1 MYSVPIIPQSILNN
15 SEFSKVYNLE
25 LNNGMFDPV
34 LKANNYFTGDN
45 RTVYYTDGHEK
56 QMELFK
62 NNYNTQEDQKTT
74 EDQYKQ
80 YVNNQK
86 VLEQPI
92 SQQEAEIDMYSNTR
106 LDPRLRNEM
115 VMEAV
120 KSKSNIFNTESQDFV
135 EEVKNS
141 LAYYLKEENLYLP
154 DKRMMSNY
162 IQQAGQA
169 MNMND
174 GIGEQSIKSVLIDEV
189 LSRAQAE
196 QKEKETRLSE
206 HHVRRERFYPTP
218 KAKTADERFFQ
229 KYNIR

>member
-34 LKANNYFTGDN
+34 LKAPNYFTGDN

-62 NNYNTQEDQKTT
+62 NNYNTTEDQKTT

-86 VLEQPI
+86 VLQQPI
-92 SQQEAEIDMYSNTR
+92 SEQEAEIDMYSNTR

-135 EEVKNS
+135 EEVRDS
-141 LAYYLKEENLYLP
+141 YAYYLGEENLYRP
-154 DKRMMSNY
+154 DKIMRNY
-162 IQQAGQA
+162 IQQAGRA

-174 GIGEQSIKSVLIDEV
+174 GINEQSVKSVLIDE
-189 LSRAQAE
+189 LLKRAEQE
-196 QKEKETRLSE
+196 QKEKELRLNE
-206 HHVRRERFYPTP
+206 AQIRRERFFPMP
-218 KAKTADERFFQ
+218 KAKTADQKFYE

>member
-1 MYSVPIIPQSILNN
+1 MYSVPIIPQSVLNN

-34 LKANNYFTGDN
+34 LKAPNHFTGNN

-74 EDQYKQ
+74 DDQYKQ

-92 SQQEAEIDMYSNTR
+92 SEQEAEIDMYSNTR

-135 EEVKNS
+135 EEVRDS
-141 LAYYLKEENLYLP
+141 YAYYLGEENLYRP
-154 DKRMMSNY
+154 DKIMRNY
-162 IQQAGQA
+162 IQQAGRA

-174 GIGEQSIKSVLIDEV
+174 GINEQSIKSVLIDEV
-189 LSRAQAE
+189 LKRAEAE
-196 QKEKETRLSE
+196 QKEKDLRLNE
-206 HHVRRERFYPTP
+206 HQIRRERFYPTP
-218 KAKTADERFFQ
+218 KAKTADQRFYE

>member
-34 LKANNYFTGDN
+34 LKAPNHFTGNN

-62 NNYNTQEDQKTT
+62 NNYNTQEDEKTT
-74 EDQYKQ
+74 QDQYKQ

-92 SQQEAEIDMYSNTR
+92 SPQEAEIDMYSNTR

-135 EEVKNS
+135 EEVRDS
-141 LAYYLKEENLYLP
+141 YAYYLGEENLYRP
-154 DKRMMSNY
+154 DKIMRNY
-162 IQQAGQA
+162 IQQAGRA

-174 GIGEQSIKSVLIDEV
+174 GINEQSIKSVLIDEV
-189 LSRAQAE
+189 LKRAEQE
-196 QKEKETRLSE
+196 QKEKELRLNE
-206 HHVRRERFYPTP
+206 AQIRRERFFPAP
-218 KAKTADERFFQ
+218 KSKTADTKFYE

>member
-34 LKANNYFTGDN
+34 LKAPNYFTGDN

-92 SQQEAEIDMYSNTR
+92 SEQEAEIDMYSNTR

-135 EEVKNS
+135 EEVRNS
-141 LAYYLKEENLYLP
+141 YAYYLGEENLYRP
-154 DKRMMSNY
+154 DKIMRNY
-162 IQQAGQA
+162 IQQAGRA

-174 GIGEQSIKSVLIDEV
+174 GINEQSVKSVLIDEV
-189 LSRAQAE
+189 LKRAEAE
-196 QKEKETRLSE
+196 QKEKELKLNE
-206 HHVRRERFYPTP
+206 AQIRRERFYPMP
-218 KAKTADERFFQ
+218 KAKTADQRFYE

>member
-25 LNNGMFDPV
+25 LNNGMFDPT

-62 NNYNTQEDQKTT
+62 NNYNTQEDEKTT

-86 VLEQPI
+86 VLEKPI
-92 SQQEAEIDMYSNTR
+92 SEQEAEIDMYSNTR

-135 EEVKNS
+135 EEVRDS
-141 LAYYLKEENLYLP
+141 YAYYLGEENLYRP
-154 DKRMMSNY
+154 DKIMRKY
-162 IQQAGQA
+162 IQEAGRA

-174 GIGEQSIKSVLIDEV
+174 GINEQSVKSVLIDEV
-189 LSRAQAE
+189 LKRAE
-196 QKEKETRLSE
+196 QEQKDKEIKANEAQI
-206 HHVRRERFYPTP
+206 RRERFYPTP
-218 KAKTADERFFQ
+218 KAKTADQRFYE

>member
-1 MYSVPIIPQSILNN
+1 MYSVPIIPASILNN

-34 LKANNYFTGDN
+34 LKAPNHFTGDN

-56 QMELFK
+56 QMDLFK
-62 NNYNTQEDQKTT
+62 NNYNTKEDQKTT

-92 SQQEAEIDMYSNTR
+92 SEQEAEIDMYSNTR

-120 KSKSNIFNTESQDFV
+120 KAKSNIFNTESQDFV
-135 EEVKNS
+135 EEVRDS
-141 LAYYLKEENLYLP
+141 YAYYLGEENLYRP
-154 DKRMMSNY
+154 DKIMRNY
-162 IQQAGQA
+162 IQQAGRA

-174 GIGEQSIKSVLIDEV
+174 GISEQSIKSVLIDEV
-189 LSRAQAE
+189 LKKAEAE
-196 QKEKETRLSE
+196 QKEKELKLNE
-206 HHVRRERFYPTP
+206 AQIRRERFYPMP
-218 KAKTADERFFQ
+218 KAKTADQRFYE

>member
-34 LKANNYFTGDN
+34 LKAPNYFTGDN

-62 NNYNTQEDQKTT
+62 NNYNTQEDEKTT
-74 EDQYKQ
+74 QDQYKQ

-92 SQQEAEIDMYSNTR
+92 SEQEAEIDMYSNTR

-135 EEVKNS
+135 TEVRDS

-154 DKRMMSNY
+154 NKSMMSNY

-174 GIGEQSIKSVLIDEV
+174 GIGEQSVKSVLIDE
-189 LSRAQAE
+189 LLKRAE
-196 QKEKETRLSE
+196 QEQKDKEMKANEAQI
-206 HHVRRERFYPTP
+206 RRERFYPVP
-218 KAKTADERFFQ
+218 KSKTADARFFQ

>member
-1 MYSVPIIPQSILNN
+1 MYSVPIIPASILNN

-34 LKANNYFTGDN
+34 LKAPNHFTGDN

-56 QMELFK
+56 QMDLFK
-62 NNYNTQEDQKTT
+62 NNYNTKEDQKTT

-92 SQQEAEIDMYSNTR
+92 SEQEAEIDMYSNTR

-135 EEVKNS
+135 EEVRDS
-141 LAYYLKEENLYLP
+141 YAYYLGEENLYRP
-154 DKRMMSNY
+154 DKIMRNY
-162 IQQAGQA
+162 IQQAGRA
-169 MNMND
+169 MN
-174 GIGEQSIKSVLIDEV
+174 IKSVLIDE
-189 LSRAQAE
+189 LLKKAEAE
-196 QKEKETRLSE
+196 QKEKDLRLNE
-206 HHVRRERFYPTP
+206 AQIRRERFFPTP
-218 KAKTADERFFQ
+218 KAKTADQRFYE

>member
-25 LNNGMFDPV
+25 LNNGMFDPT
-34 LKANNYFTGDN
+34 LKAPNYFTGDN

-62 NNYNTQEDQKTT
+62 NNHNTQEDQKTT

-92 SQQEAEIDMYSNTR
+92 SEQEAEIDMYSNTR

-115 VMEAV
+115 VME
-120 KSKSNIFNTESQDFV
+120 
-135 EEVKNS
+135 
-141 LAYYLKEENLYLP
+141 
-154 DKRMMSNY
+154 
-162 IQQAGQA
+162 
-169 MNMND
+169 
-174 GIGEQSIKSVLIDEV
+174 EV
-189 LSRAQAE
+189 LKRAE
-196 QKEKETRLSE
+196 QEQKDKELKLNEAQI
-206 HHVRRERFYPTP
+206 RRERFYPTP
-218 KAKTADERFFQ
+218 KTKTADQRFYE

>member
-1 MYSVPIIPQSILNN
+1 MYSVPIIPASILNN

-34 LKANNYFTGDN
+34 LKAPNHFTGNN

-92 SQQEAEIDMYSNTR
+92 SPQEAEIDMYSNTR

-135 EEVKNS
+135 EEVRDS
-141 LAYYLKEENLYLP
+141 YAYYLGEENLYRP
-154 DKRMMSNY
+154 DKIMRNY
-162 IQQAGQA
+162 IQQAGRA

-174 GIGEQSIKSVLIDEV
+174 GIGEQNIKSVLIDEV
-189 LSRAQAE
+189 LKRAEAE
-196 QKEKETRLSE
+196 QKEKELRLNE
-206 HHVRRERFYPTP
+206 AQIRRERFYPTP
-218 KAKTADERFFQ
+218 KTKTADQKFYE

>member
-34 LKANNYFTGDN
+34 LKAPNHFTGDN

-56 QMELFK
+56 QMDLFK
-62 NNYNTQEDQKTT
+62 NNYNTKEDQKTT

-92 SQQEAEIDMYSNTR
+92 SEQEAEIDMYSNTR

-135 EEVKNS
+135 EEVRDS
-141 LAYYLKEENLYLP
+141 YAYYLGEENLYRP
-154 DKRMMSNY
+154 DKIMRNY
-162 IQQAGQA
+162 IQQAQKI
-169 MNMND
+169 NMND
-174 GIGEQSIKSVLIDEV
+174 GISEQNIKNVLIDEI

-206 HHVRRERFYPTP
+206 HHVRRERFYPVS
-218 KAKTADERFFQ
+218 KFKTADTKFYE

>member
-34 LKANNYFTGDN
+34 LKAPNYFTGDN

-62 NNYNTQEDQKTT
+62 NNHNTQEDQKTT

-92 SQQEAEIDMYSNTR
+92 SEQEAEIDMYSNTR

-135 EEVKNS
+135 SEVRDS
-141 LAYYLKEENLYLP
+141 YAYYLGEENLYRP
-154 DKRMMSNY
+154 DKIMRNY
-162 IQQAGQA
+162 IQQAGRA

-174 GIGEQSIKSVLIDEV
+174 GINEQSVKSVLIDEI
-189 LSRAQAE
+189 LKKAEAE
-196 QKEKETRLSE
+196 QKEKEIKANE
-206 HHVRRERFYPTP
+206 AQIRRERFYPTP
-218 KAKTADERFFQ
+218 KAKTADQKFYE

>member
-1 MYSVPIIPQSILNN
+1 
-15 SEFSKVYNLE
+15 VYNLE

-34 LKANNYFTGDN
+34 LKAPNHFTGDN

-62 NNYNTQEDQKTT
+62 NNYNTQEDEKTT
-74 EDQYKQ
+74 QDQYKQ

-92 SQQEAEIDMYSNTR
+92 SPQEAEIDMYSNTR

-135 EEVKNS
+135 TEVRDS
-141 LAYYLKEENLYLP
+141 YAYYLGEENLYRP
-154 DKRMMSNY
+154 DKIMRNY
-162 IQQAGQA
+162 IQQAGRA

-174 GIGEQSIKSVLIDEV
+174 GIGEQSIKSVLIDE
-189 LSRAQAE
+189 LLKKAEAE
-196 QKEKETRLSE
+196 QKEKELRLNE
-206 HHVRRERFYPTP
+206 AQIRRERFFPTP
-218 KAKTADERFFQ
+218 KAKTADQRFYE

>member
-92 SQQEAEIDMYSNTR
+92 SPQEAEIDMYSNTR

-135 EEVKNS
+135 EEIKNS

-169 MNMND
+169 FNMND
-174 GIGEQSIKSVLIDEV
+174 GIGEQSVKSVLIDEL
-189 LSRAQAE
+189 LSRAEAE

-206 HHVRRERFYPTP
+206 HHVRRERFYPTL
-218 KAKTADERFFQ
+218 KAKTADQRFYE

>member
-1 MYSVPIIPQSILNN
+1 MYSVPIIPASILNN

-25 LNNGMFDPV
+25 LNNGMMDPV
-34 LKANNYFTGDN
+34 LKATNHFTGDN
-45 RTVYYTDGHEK
+45 RTIYYTDGHEK

-92 SQQEAEIDMYSNTR
+92 SEQEAEIDMYSNTR

-120 KSKSNIFNTESQDFV
+120 KAKSNIFNTESQDFV
-135 EEVKNS
+135 EEVRDS
-141 LAYYLKEENLYLP
+141 YAYYLGEENLYRP
-154 DKRMMSNY
+154 DKIMRNY
-162 IQQAGQA
+162 IQQAGRA

-174 GIGEQSIKSVLIDEV
+174 GISEQNIKSVLIDE
-189 LSRAQAE
+189 LLKKAEAE
-196 QKEKETRLSE
+196 QKEKELRLNE
-206 HHVRRERFYPTP
+206 AQIRRERFYPMP
-218 KAKTADERFFQ
+218 KAKTADQRFYE

>member
-34 LKANNYFTGDN
+34 LKAPNHFTGDN

-62 NNYNTQEDQKTT
+62 NNYNTTEDQKTT

-86 VLEQPI
+86 VLQQPI
-92 SQQEAEIDMYSNTR
+92 SEQEAEIDMYSNTR

-135 EEVKNS
+135 EEVRDS
-141 LAYYLKEENLYLP
+141 YAYYLGEENLYRP
-154 DKRMMSNY
+154 DKIMRNY
-162 IQQAGQA
+162 IQQAGRA

-174 GIGEQSIKSVLIDEV
+174 GINEQSVKSVLIDE
-189 LSRAQAE
+189 LLKRAEQE
-196 QKEKETRLSE
+196 QKEKELRLNE
-206 HHVRRERFYPTP
+206 AQIRRERFFPMP
-218 KAKTADERFFQ
+218 KAKTADQKFYE

>member
-34 LKANNYFTGDN
+34 LKAPNYFTGDN

-92 SQQEAEIDMYSNTR
+92 SEQEAEIDMYSNTR

-135 EEVKNS
+135 TEVRDS
-141 LAYYLKEENLYLP
+141 YAYYLGEENLYRP
-154 DKRMMSNY
+154 DKILRNY
-162 IQQAGQA
+162 IQQAGRA

-174 GIGEQSIKSVLIDEV
+174 GINEQSIKSVLIDEV
-189 LSRAQAE
+189 LKRAE
-196 QKEKETRLSE
+196 QEQKDKELKLNEAQI
-206 HHVRRERFYPTP
+206 RRERFYPTP
-218 KAKTADERFFQ
+218 KAKTADARFYER
-229 KYNIR
+229 YNIR

>member
-1 MYSVPIIPQSILNN
+1 MYSVPIIPASILNN

-34 LKANNYFTGDN
+34 LKAPNYFTGDN

-56 QMELFK
+56 QMDLFK

-92 SQQEAEIDMYSNTR
+92 SPQEAEIDMYSNTR

-120 KSKSNIFNTESQDFV
+120 KAKSNIFNTESQDFV
-135 EEVKNS
+135 EEVRDS
-141 LAYYLKEENLYLP
+141 YAYYLNEENLYRP
-154 DKRMMSNY
+154 DKIMRKY
-162 IQQAGQA
+162 IQEAGRS
-169 MNMND
+169 MSMND
-174 GIGEQSIKSVLIDEV
+174 GINEQSIKSVLIDEV
-189 LSRAQAE
+189 LKRAEQE
-196 QKEKETRLSE
+196 QKEKELRLNE
-206 HHVRRERFYPTP
+206 AQIRRERFYPAP
-218 KAKTADERFFQ
+218 KSKTADTKFYE

>member
-34 LKANNYFTGDN
+34 LKAPNYFTGDN

-62 NNYNTQEDQKTT
+62 NNYNTQEDEKTT
-74 EDQYKQ
+74 QDQYKQ

-92 SQQEAEIDMYSNTR
+92 SEQEAEIDMYSNTR

-135 EEVKNS
+135 TEVRDS
-141 LAYYLKEENLYLP
+141 YAYYLGEENLYRP
-154 DKRMMSNY
+154 DKILRNY
-162 IQQAGQA
+162 IQQAGRA

-174 GIGEQSIKSVLIDEV
+174 GINEQSIKSVLIDEV
-189 LSRAQAE
+189 LKRAE
-196 QKEKETRLSE
+196 QEQKDKELKLNEAQI
-206 HHVRRERFYPTP
+206 RRERFYPTP
-218 KAKTADERFFQ
+218 KAKTADARFYER
-229 KYNIR
+229 YNIR

>member
-34 LKANNYFTGDN
+34 LKAPNYFTGDN

-135 EEVKNS
+135 EEVRDS
-141 LAYYLKEENLYLP
+141 YAYYLGEENLYRP
-154 DKRMMSNY
+154 DKIMRNY
-162 IQQAGQA
+162 IQQAGRA

-174 GIGEQSIKSVLIDEV
+174 GINEQSIKSVLIDEV
-189 LSRAQAE
+189 LKRAEAE
-196 QKEKETRLSE
+196 QKEKELRLNE
-206 HHVRRERFYPTP
+206 AQIRRERFFPTP

>member
-34 LKANNYFTGDN
+34 LKAPNHFTGDN

-62 NNYNTQEDQKTT
+62 NNYNTTEDQKTT

-135 EEVKNS
+135 EEVRDS
-141 LAYYLKEENLYLP
+141 YAYYLGEENLYRP
-154 DKRMMSNY
+154 DKIMRNY
-162 IQQAGQA
+162 IQQAGRA

-174 GIGEQSIKSVLIDEV
+174 GINEQSVKSVLIDE
-189 LSRAQAE
+189 LLKRAEQE
-196 QKEKETRLSE
+196 QKEKELRLNE
-206 HHVRRERFYPTP
+206 AQIRRERFFPMP
-218 KAKTADERFFQ
+218 KAKTADQKFYE

>member
-1 MYSVPIIPQSILNN
+1 MYSVPIIPASILNN

-34 LKANNYFTGDN
+34 LKATNHFTGDN

-56 QMELFK
+56 QMDLFK
-62 NNYNTQEDQKTT
+62 NNYNTKEDQKTT

-92 SQQEAEIDMYSNTR
+92 SPQEAEIDMYSNTR

-120 KSKSNIFNTESQDFV
+120 KAKSNIFNTESQDFV
-135 EEVKNS
+135 EEVRDS
-141 LAYYLKEENLYLP
+141 YAYYLNEENLYRP
-154 DKRMMSNY
+154 DKIMRKY
-162 IQQAGQA
+162 IQEAGRS
-169 MNMND
+169 MSMND
-174 GIGEQSIKSVLIDEV
+174 GINEQSIKSVLIDEV
-189 LSRAQAE
+189 LKRAEQE
-196 QKEKETRLSE
+196 QKEKELRLNE
-206 HHVRRERFYPTP
+206 AQIRRERFYPAP
-218 KAKTADERFFQ
+218 KSKTADTKFYE

>member
-25 LNNGMFDPV
+25 LNNGMFDPT
-34 LKANNYFTGDN
+34 LKATNYFTGDN

-62 NNYNTQEDQKTT
+62 NNYNTTEDQKTT

-86 VLEQPI
+86 VLEKPI
-92 SQQEAEIDMYSNTR
+92 SEQEAEIDMYSNTR

-135 EEVKNS
+135 EEVRDS
-141 LAYYLKEENLYLP
+141 YAYYLGEENLYRP
-154 DKRMMSNY
+154 DKIMRNY
-162 IQQAGQA
+162 IQQAAQKL
-169 MNMND
+169 NMND
-174 GIGEQSIKSVLIDEV
+174 GINEQSVKSVLIDEV
-189 LSRAQAE
+189 LKRAE
-196 QKEKETRLSE
+196 QEQKDKELKLNEAQI
-206 HHVRRERFYPTP
+206 RRERFFPTP
-218 KAKTADERFFQ
+218 KAKTADQRFYE

>member
-34 LKANNYFTGDN
+34 LKAPNYFTGDN

-92 SQQEAEIDMYSNTR
+92 SPQEAEIDMYSNTR

-135 EEVKNS
+135 EEVRDS
-141 LAYYLKEENLYLP
+141 YAYYLGEENLYRP
-154 DKRMMSNY
+154 DKIMRNY
-162 IQQAGQA
+162 IQQAGRA

-174 GIGEQSIKSVLIDEV
+174 GINEQSIKSVLIDEV
-189 LSRAQAE
+189 LKRAE
-196 QKEKETRLSE
+196 QEQKDKELKANEAQI
-206 HHVRRERFYPTP
+206 RRERFYPTP
-218 KAKTADERFFQ
+218 RAKTADERFYQ

>member
-1 MYSVPIIPQSILNN
+1 MYSVPIIPASILNN

-34 LKANNYFTGDN
+34 LKAPNHFTGDN

-56 QMELFK
+56 QMDLFK
-62 NNYNTQEDQKTT
+62 NNYNTKEDQKTT

-92 SQQEAEIDMYSNTR
+92 SEQEAEIDMYSNTR

-135 EEVKNS
+135 EEVRDS
-141 LAYYLKEENLYLP
+141 YAYYLGEENLYRP
-154 DKRMMSNY
+154 DKIMRNY
-162 IQQAGQA
+162 IQQAGRA

-174 GIGEQSIKSVLIDEV
+174 GISEQNIKNVLIDEV
-189 LSRAQAE
+189 LKKAEAE
-196 QKEKETRLSE
+196 QKEKELKLNE
-206 HHVRRERFYPTP
+206 AQIRRERFYPQV

>member
-34 LKANNYFTGDN
+34 LKAPNYFTGDN

-62 NNYNTQEDQKTT
+62 NNYNTQEDEKTT
-74 EDQYKQ
+74 QDQYKQ

-92 SQQEAEIDMYSNTR
+92 SEQEAEIDMYSNTR

-135 EEVKNS
+135 EEVRNS
-141 LAYYLKEENLYLP
+141 YGYYLGEENLYRP
-154 DKRMMSNY
+154 DKIMRNY
-162 IQQAGQA
+162 IQQAAQKL
-169 MNMND
+169 NMND
-174 GIGEQSIKSVLIDEV
+174 GINEQSVKSVLIDEV
-189 LSRAQAE
+189 LKRAE
-196 QKEKETRLSE
+196 QEQKDKEMKLNEAQI
-206 HHVRRERFYPTP
+206 RRERFYPMP
-218 KAKTADERFFQ
+218 KAKTADQRFYE

>member
-34 LKANNYFTGDN
+34 LKAPNYFTGDN

-62 NNYNTQEDQKTT
+62 NNYNTQEDEKTT
-74 EDQYKQ
+74 QDQYKQ

-92 SQQEAEIDMYSNTR
+92 SEQEAEIDMYSNTR

-135 EEVKNS
+135 TEVRDS

-154 DKRMMSNY
+154 NKSMMSNY

-174 GIGEQSIKSVLIDEV
+174 GIGEQSVKSVLIDE
-189 LSRAQAE
+189 LLKRAE
-196 QKEKETRLSE
+196 QEQKDKEMKANEAQI
-206 HHVRRERFYPTP
+206 RRERFYPMP
-218 KAKTADERFFQ
+218 KAKTADQRFYE

>member
-34 LKANNYFTGDN
+34 LKAPNHFTGDN

-92 SQQEAEIDMYSNTR
+92 SPQEAENDIYSNTR

-135 EEVKNS
+135 EEVRDS

-154 DKRMMSNY
+154 NKSMMSNY
-162 IQQAGQA
+162 IQQAGMA
-169 MNMND
+169 MNLND

-189 LSRAQAE
+189 LKRAE
-196 QKEKETRLSE
+196 QEQKDKDLKLNEAQI
-206 HHVRRERFYPTP
+206 RRERFYPMP
-218 KAKTADERFFQ
+218 KAKTADARFYER
-229 KYNIR
+229 YNIR

>member
-1 MYSVPIIPQSILNN
+1 MYSVPIIPASILNN

-34 LKANNYFTGDN
+34 LKAPNHFTGDN

-62 NNYNTQEDQKTT
+62 NNYNTKEDQKTT

-92 SQQEAEIDMYSNTR
+92 SEQEAEIDMYSNTR

-120 KSKSNIFNTESQDFV
+120 KAKSNIFNTESQDFV
-135 EEVKNS
+135 EEVRDS
-141 LAYYLKEENLYLP
+141 YAYYLGEENLYRP
-154 DKRMMSNY
+154 DKIMRNY
-162 IQQAGQA
+162 IQQAGRA

-174 GIGEQSIKSVLIDEV
+174 GISEQNIKSVLIDE
-189 LSRAQAE
+189 LLKKAEAE
-196 QKEKETRLSE
+196 QKEKELRLNE
-206 HHVRRERFYPTP
+206 AQIRRERFYPMP
-218 KAKTADERFFQ
+218 KAKTADQRFYE

>member
-34 LKANNYFTGDN
+34 LKAPNYFTGDN

-62 NNYNTQEDQKTT
+62 NNYNTQEDEKTT
-74 EDQYKQ
+74 QDQYKQ

-92 SQQEAEIDMYSNTR
+92 SEQEAEIDMYSNTR

-135 EEVKNS
+135 EEVRNS
-141 LAYYLKEENLYLP
+141 YGYYLGEENLYRP
-154 DKRMMSNY
+154 DKIMRNY
-162 IQQAGQA
+162 IQQAGRA

-174 GIGEQSIKSVLIDEV
+174 GINEQSVKSVLIDEI
-189 LSRAQAE
+189 LKRAE
-196 QKEKETRLSE
+196 QEQKDKDLKLNEAQI
-206 HHVRRERFYPTP
+206 RRDRFYPMP
-218 KAKTADERFFQ
+218 KAKTADTRFYER
-229 KYNIR
+229 YNIR

>member
-34 LKANNYFTGDN
+34 LKAPNHFTGNN

-92 SQQEAEIDMYSNTR
+92 SEQEAEIDMYSNTR

-135 EEVKNS
+135 EEVRDS
-141 LAYYLKEENLYLP
+141 YAYYLGEENLYRP
-154 DKRMMSNY
+154 DKIMRNY
-162 IQQAGQA
+162 IQQAGRA

-174 GIGEQSIKSVLIDEV
+174 GINEQSIKSVLIDEV
-189 LSRAQAE
+189 LKRAEAE
-196 QKEKETRLSE
+196 QKDKELRLNE
-206 HHVRRERFYPTP
+206 AQIRRERFYPTP
-218 KAKTADERFFQ
+218 KAKTADQRFYE